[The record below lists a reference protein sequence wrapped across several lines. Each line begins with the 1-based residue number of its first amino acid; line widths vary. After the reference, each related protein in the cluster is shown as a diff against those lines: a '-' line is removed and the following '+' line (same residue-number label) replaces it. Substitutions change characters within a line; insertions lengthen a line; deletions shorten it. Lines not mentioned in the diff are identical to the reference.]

1 MQNIRKY
8 ANTFAANYFERR
20 SKEEAE
26 KAASK
31 IDTTSVQKKQNQAGA
46 DESTLE
52 KVAVKVQARANR
64 STRPV
69 HKEQIQ
75 VGVDKSKF
83 STTPPSP
90 YFLPSLPLE
99 KGAEK
104 VEARTTRATSSG
116 GGDQSHLSHGSSGSS
131 SVRSKNSTRCRK
143 TLEERADQTR
153 EEMDDEERACHA
165 LGGGLAAIDMV
176 RASHMSFHYL
186 NLSV

>member
-46 DESTLE
+46 EESTLE

-69 HKEQIQ
+69 QKEQKEQIQ
-75 VGVDKSKF
+75 AGVEKSKF
-83 STTPPSP
+83 STTPSP

-99 KGAEK
+99 KGAVK
-104 VEARTTRATSSG
+104 VEVRTTRATSSG

-131 SVRSKNSTRCRK
+131 SVRSKSSTRCRK
-143 TLEERADQTR
+143 TLEERADQTQ
-153 EEMDDEERACHA
+153 EEMADEERGCHA
-165 LGGGLAAIDMV
+165 LGGGVAAIDMV
-176 RASHMSFHYL
+176 RASDMS
-186 NLSV
+186 

>member
-26 KAASK
+26 KAARK

-46 DESTLE
+46 EESTLE

-69 HKEQIQ
+69 QKERKEQIQ
-75 VGVDKSKF
+75 AGVEKSKF

-104 VEARTTRATSSG
+104 VEVRTTRATSSG

-131 SVRSKNSTRCRK
+131 SVRSKSSTRCRK
-143 TLEERADQTR
+143 TLEERADQTQ
-153 EEMDDEERACHA
+153 EEMADEERGCHA
-165 LGGGLAAIDMV
+165 LGGGVAAIDMV
-176 RASHMSFHYL
+176 RASDMS
-186 NLSV
+186 